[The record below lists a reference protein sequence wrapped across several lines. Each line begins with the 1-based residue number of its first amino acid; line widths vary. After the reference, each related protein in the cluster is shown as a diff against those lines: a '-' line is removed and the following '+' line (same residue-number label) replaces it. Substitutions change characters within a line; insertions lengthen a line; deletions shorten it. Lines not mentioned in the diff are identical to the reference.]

1 MVGAVNTTSRNLAT
15 NSLMWVTMPKD
26 RERMLVL
33 IKAFSVAL
41 TFHLNKKGNYNGV
54 RRCDPN
60 FDEQMYA
67 EYRAEMGDVFRGS
80 HERDDNEDFVRVCAW
95 FRNGDNVPLGVATL
109 MRGIIARN
117 NDQKDALNR
126 ELELHVQKL
135 VSSLGGCERIQKTP
149 IPTCFTRHT
158 SRLLFV
164 WSNMLPFAIYPVC
177 GPLFTLPATIG
188 ISYSIMGIEDM
199 G

>member
-1 MVGAVNTTSRNLAT
+1 MSNVNGASRDLTS
-15 NSLMWVTMPKD
+15 NSLMWITLPKERD
-26 RERMLVL
+26 RMLLL

-54 RRCDPN
+54 RRNDSL
-60 FDEQMYA
+60 DEQMFA
-67 EYRAEMGDVFRGS
+67 EFRAEMMDVFLGDECS
-80 HERDDNEDFVRVCAW
+80 NDFVRVCDW
-95 FRNGDNVPLGVATL
+95 FQNKDNVPLGITSL
-109 MRGIIARN
+109 MRGIIAR

-126 ELELHVQKL
+126 ELDLHVQKL
-135 VSSLGGCERIQKTP
+135 LASLGGCERIQKTP

-164 WSNMLPFAIYPVC
+164 WSNMMPFAIYPAC

-188 ISYSIMGIEDM
+188 ISYSIMGIEDI